1 MARYIDADI
10 LIEHIKDVPTWYE
23 GLGIGYR
30 PTKYPDGMFDC
41 NDVINSIENQPTV
54 EIEEVKHGEWIED
67 AYYDNPCVC
76 SYCGVE
82 APYFNKFEKTFDY
95 DWEENLVSTGH
106 KTIKEYIRTQYC
118 HRCGAKMDGGKTE

>member
-1 MARYIDADI
+1 MPVLQTERKCGVMARYIDAD
-10 LIEHIKDVPTWYE
+10 LYEFPGDLMHIPTADV
-23 GLGIGYR
+23 
-30 PTKYPDGMFDC
+30 
-41 NDVINSIENQPTV
+41 V
-54 EIEEVKHGEWIED
+54 EVKHGEWIED

-82 APYFNKFEKTFDY
+82 APYFNKFEETFDY

-118 HRCGAKMDGGKTE
+118 HRCGAKMDGGNAE